1 MLSVKEPEAYKAPL
15 SEQGIR
21 AVNNWNV
28 PNEDKKINLPDKV
41 YLVKLICEKEKDF
54 EEMKGIIDDDK
65 YQLIMDKIFH
75 CGNKD
80 ISKHGYDVIAIPQNH
95 ETIPEWIIPMI
106 NKKKV
111 IEDNLSK
118 FNSIL
123 ESLGEVSVKAKA
135 NSTFVCNIIDT

>member
-1 MLSVKEPEAYKAPL
+1 
-15 SEQGIR
+15 
-21 AVNNWNV
+21 
-28 PNEDKKINLPDKV
+28 
-41 YLVKLICEKEKDF
+41 
-54 EEMKGIIDDDK
+54 MKGIIDDIK

-75 CGNKD
+75 SDNKD

-111 IEDNLSK
+111 VEDNLSK